1 VPVQHFHIPA
11 LILGPGIAPQSDAQI
26 MSQIDLAPTLL
37 SLMGIDTVHPMLGSD
52 LTRRP
57 ANRAMMQFGDNYG
70 YLKVGPSG
78 ESLVVLEPGKD
89 ARTSLYQ
96 VPNHYTPLAPDVS
109 QEREALAHV
118 LWPSWAYRE
127 QRYAL
132 PAIKK

>member
-1 VPVQHFHIPA
+1 
-11 LILGPGIAPQSDAQI
+11 
-26 MSQIDLAPTLL
+26 
-37 SLMGIDTVHPMLGSD
+37 MLGND

-70 YLKVGPSG
+70 YLKADPVNGDR
-78 ESLVVLEPGKD
+78 LVVLEPGKP
-89 ARTSLYQ
+89 ARTSTYSA
-96 VPNHYTPLAPDVS
+96 PDGYTPIAPDAT

-132 PAIKK
+132 PALKK